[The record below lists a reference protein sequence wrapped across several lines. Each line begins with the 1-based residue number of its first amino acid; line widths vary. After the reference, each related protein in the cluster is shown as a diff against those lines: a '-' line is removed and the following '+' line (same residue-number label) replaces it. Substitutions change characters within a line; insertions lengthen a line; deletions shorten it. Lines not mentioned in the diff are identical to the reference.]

1 MNVPTNKIEK
11 TFGEIVEVVLFDD
24 IKGNVSKDVW
34 IKTDYMSETIWE
46 ELCMQVLNNVTER
59 VYKDL
64 HNINVY
70 SRE

>member
-11 TFGEIVEVVLFDD
+11 TFGEIVEVILFDD
-24 IKGNVSKDVW
+24 IKGKVSKDVW

>member
-46 ELCMQVLNNVTER
+46 ELSMQVLNNVTER

>member
-24 IKGNVSKDVW
+24 IRGKVSKDVW

>member
-1 MNVPTNKIEK
+1 MNLPTNKIEK

>member
-24 IKGNVSKDVW
+24 IRGKVSKDVW

-46 ELCMQVLNNVTER
+46 ELSMQVLNNVTER

>member
-1 MNVPTNKIEK
+1 MNIPTNKIEK

-24 IKGNVSKDVW
+24 IKGKVSKDVW